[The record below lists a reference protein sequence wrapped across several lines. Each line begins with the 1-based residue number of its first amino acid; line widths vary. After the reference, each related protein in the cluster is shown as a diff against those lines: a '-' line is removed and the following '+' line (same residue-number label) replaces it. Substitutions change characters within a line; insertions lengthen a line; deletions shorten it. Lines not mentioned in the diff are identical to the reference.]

1 VTPGLEPFQIV
12 VPQSALDD
20 LAERLRR
27 ARLPGAPAG
36 AGWSYGI
43 DPAYLARLL
52 DYWRTEFD
60 WRAVEVR
67 LNRLAQF
74 TAPVGGDHRPG
85 RG

>member
-1 VTPGLEPFQIV
+1 MTPGLEPFQIA
-12 VPQSALDD
+12 VPQAALDD

-52 DYWRTEFD
+52 D
-60 WRAVEVR
+60 
-67 LNRLAQF
+67 
-74 TAPVGGDHRPG
+74 
-85 RG
+85 